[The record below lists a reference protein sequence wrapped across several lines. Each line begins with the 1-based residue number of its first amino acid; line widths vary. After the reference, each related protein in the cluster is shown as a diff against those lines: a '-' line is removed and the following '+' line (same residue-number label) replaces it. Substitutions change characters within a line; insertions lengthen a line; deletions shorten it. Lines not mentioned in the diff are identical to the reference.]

1 MKRWTVVVLVAA
13 LALGAAGCS
22 ADADLVV
29 GEANDGEAV
38 EIAQGRTLTVELP
51 GNPTTGF
58 NWHVAELPKC
68 LEAPD
73 EPGFEADSDAIGAGG
88 TITLVFQAVSEGE
101 GTLELQYAR
110 AWESVEPLETYSIDV
125 TVR

>member
-1 MKRWTVVVLVAA
+1 MKRWAMAALVAV
-13 LALGAAGCS
+13 LALGTVGCA

-29 GEANDGEAV
+29 GEADDGEAV
-38 EIAQGRTLTVELP
+38 EIAKGGTLTVELP
-51 GNPTTGF
+51 GNPTTGY
-58 NWHVAELPKC
+58 NWLVAELPEC
-68 LEAPD
+68 LKAPD

-88 TITLVFQAVSEGE
+88 TITLVFEAVSEGE

-110 AWESVEPLETYSIDV
+110 AWESVQPLETYSIDV